1 MKAFIT
7 ALLTGCSTA
16 KTEISSVNRL
26 LEKNISVSIHKK
38 NLQALATEMYKTSNN
53 MFPITINDIFAP
65 RATSYNLSNPV
76 SFKMQNVHLVYND
89 TETLSH
95 LGPKIWSLILHEIW
109 DSLYHLV
116 ILNQKSNNKLD
127 LIVPAVYSKKYL
139 H

>member
-65 RATSYNLSNPV
+65 SLITPSLSTSYNLSNPV

-95 LGPKIWSLILHEIW
+95 LGPKIWSLILHEI
-109 DSLYHLV
+109 
-116 ILNQKSNNKLD
+116 
-127 LIVPAVYSKKYL
+127 
-139 H
+139 